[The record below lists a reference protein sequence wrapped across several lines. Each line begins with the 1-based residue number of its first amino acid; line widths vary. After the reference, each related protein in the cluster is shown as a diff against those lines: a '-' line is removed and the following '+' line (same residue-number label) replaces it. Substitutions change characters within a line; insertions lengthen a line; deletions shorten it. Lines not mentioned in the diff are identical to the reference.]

1 MTALATQI
9 ARARLQGNKSFSLM
23 SFPRINL
30 NDLSPSNHSPRSLL
44 LPPLRPS
51 RRRYR
56 WLEDVKDAQGRR
68 PTDEGYDARTLL
80 VPKVH
85 SWMYACI
92 CMRVCIDTTR
102 ARSWSPR
109 CAADR
114 VMQVHALSWVCWC
127 VLCVCVCVRAACC
140 VHASPEC
147 MHACTL
153 PNVCVHALSRMYA
166 CMRSPECMRACT
178 LLNVCVHALSW
189 VCACLHAPGSQ
200 VARRTRSLGAL
211 AMARRSSRPAL
222 GLNVFNPR

>member
-1 MTALATQI
+1 MTAFAPQI
-9 ARARLQGNKSFSLM
+9 ARARLQGNKSFSWM
-23 SFPRINL
+23 SFPRITL
-30 NDLSPSNHSPRSLL
+30 NELSPSNHSPRSLL

-109 CAADR
+109 CAAHR
-114 VMQVHALSWVCWC
+114 VMQMHALSWVCWY
-127 VLCVCVCVRAACC
+127 VLECDCLTPPPFSFLSETVVKQHAVGAHTPTGVCVCARA
-140 VHASPEC
+140 
-147 MHACTL
+147 
-153 PNVCVHALSRMYA
+153 R
-166 CMRSPECMRACT
+166 
-178 LLNVCVHALSW
+178 
-189 VCACLHAPGSQ
+189 
-200 VARRTRSLGAL
+200 
-211 AMARRSSRPAL
+211 
-222 GLNVFNPR
+222 